1 MTRVVIPRARS
12 RSGYRS
18 RRLVLVLA
26 ATAVAT
32 VALLAASATAS
43 ANDVTC
49 TGFTRLDKTVPT
61 DNKVMYRF
69 RCSDAIAGYTV
80 FSIDEI
86 ASFEPEGVVQDPMTL
101 QGLNGESYSC
111 EGVLPSHG
119 EVCNGKAGGGHVV
132 TSSIDT
138 DKLPCSST
146 SNFYLSVSDPKGAP
160 AGVFTLGRPRG
171 CPHAARARRQTHRA
185 VRRTRR

>member
-12 RSGYRS
+12 S

-26 ATAVAT
+26 ATAVAA

-43 ANDVTC
+43 ANDETC
-49 TGFTRLDKTVPT
+49 TGFTRLDKTVPS
-61 DNKVMYRF
+61 DHKVVYRF
-69 RCSDAIAGYTV
+69 RCSDWIAGYTV

-86 ASFEPEGVVQDPMTL
+86 ASFDPEGVVQDPMTF
-101 QGLNGESYSC
+101 QGLNTESYSC
-111 EGVLPSHG
+111 EGELPSHG

-138 DKLPCSST
+138 DKLACSST
-146 SNFYLSVSDPKGAP
+146 SNFYVSVADAKGAP

-171 CPHAARARRQTHRA
+171 CPRVVRARRQTRRA
-185 VRRTRR
+185 VRRARR